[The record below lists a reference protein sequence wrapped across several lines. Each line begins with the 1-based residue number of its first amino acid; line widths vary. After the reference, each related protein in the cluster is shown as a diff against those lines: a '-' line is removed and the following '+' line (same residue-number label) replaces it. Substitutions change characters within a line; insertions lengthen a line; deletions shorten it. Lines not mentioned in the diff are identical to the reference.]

1 MEVKDA
7 VCLERVFAAISNPEE
22 RQEAIRRMITW
33 TRLGCMEHG
42 AEAEMH
48 GASATETA
56 QHTTCISFLI
66 AVRQLL
72 KVLVKKS

>member
-22 RQEAIRRMITW
+22 RQETIRRMITW
-33 TRLGCMEHG
+33 TRLGCMAHG
-42 AEAEMH
+42 AEAEMP
-48 GASATETA
+48 GASATEMA
-56 QHTTCISFLI
+56 QHGTCISFLI

-72 KVLVKKS
+72 QLLVKSS